1 MVRFHNASALT
12 LAFDGQSIPAISGG
26 VWPDITVG
34 NYKTYNA
41 SCSVNGTGY
50 DGETANMTLTLADD
64 AQGTNPQTIVYQ
76 GTFSGDTLTISDMN
90 SDASFLAFLQGNTPK
105 YVTFQVELP
114 DGQMLF
120 PSTTVNYQ
128 TIMTPTGAV
137 SQDTFN
143 TADFIYGTV
152 DTGYAN
158 ILIPGSTYTAGNVT
172 ATGVIQGVQTL
183 VSPTPASP
191 DRNKRIT
198 KGATDSK
205 CEKNKIEDV
214 KSDNVED
221 LDELPEEAPTN
232 LPAFSETPATTPTD
246 GGLSETTPA
255 PYTVEKLRKVRATK
269 SNTVDLS
276 QYVSLLVDN
285 SDPNGSKFK
294 LVFNYLPDIANA
306 MAITIRAVITDS
318 NDQSVNIPIT
328 WTIYK
333 DELKLV
339 TYEEPRTDIIAAPE
353 VGLGVKSFTTVGNS
367 TNSMNSPDRSSCCM
381 FITFAILAVKA
392 DTTTAFV
399 KAYAFAGVTQTSGSD
414 YWNYICK
421 IDGSFGDF
429 TTPTGRSVYTRL
441 SFINSS
447 QSTDLTGYKS
457 DGIGITAYIDVASN
471 VTSQVKKSKVLSVF
485 NPQPQ
490 GPNKEMYFVGD
501 LDVTLTLYWGN
512 NGSRPFTVTLTET
525 SKSLLAISN
534 RLKAKRETF
543 SVRSYANSPINVS
556 GIPKNSTFMITGGKA
571 VELSDSDTTLNDRPA
586 TFVTTDGMSIV
597 TVGTQQAPLESRK
610 CRTQNAITGIRAQDV
625 ITASM
630 QNCQEWFLLNSVSAT
645 QPVITYDGYDSQLL
659 YSNYKFSITIT

>member
-1 MVRFHNASALT
+1 MT

-64 AQGTNPQTIVYQ
+64 AQGTNPQTIVFQ

-90 SDASFLAFLQGNTPK
+90 SDASFLAFLQGNAPK

-114 DGQMLF
+114 DGQVLF

-128 TIMTPTGAV
+128 TIMTPAAAV

-143 TADFIYGTV
+143 TADFIYGSV

-172 ATGVIQGVQTL
+172 ATGVLQGVQTL

-191 DRNKRIT
+191 DRIKNLT
-198 KGATDSK
+198 KGVTDSK
-205 CEKNKIEDV
+205 SEKNKIEDV

-221 LDELPEEAPTN
+221 LDELPEEAPAN
-232 LPAFSETPATTPTD
+232 LPAFSETPATAPTD

-255 PYTVEKLRKVRATK
+255 PYTVEKLRKARATK

-294 LVFNYLPDIANA
+294 LVFNYLPDIANT
-306 MAITIRAVITDS
+306 MAITIRAIITDS
-318 NDQSVNIPIT
+318 NDPSVNIPIT

-367 TNSMNSPDRSSCCM
+367 TDSMNDPNRSSCCM

-399 KAYAFAGVTQTSGSD
+399 KAYAFAGVTQTSGTD

-421 IDGSFGDF
+421 IEGSYGDF

-447 QSTDLTGYKS
+447 QSPDLTGYKS
-457 DGIGITAYIDVASN
+457 DGVGITAYIDVASN
-471 VTSQVKKSKVLSVF
+471 VTSQVKSAKVLSVF

-501 LDVTLTLYWGN
+501 LDVILTLYWGN
-512 NGSRPFTVTLTET
+512 NGSRPITVNLAET
-525 SKSLLAISN
+525 SRSLLAISD

-543 SVRSYANSPINVS
+543 SVRSYVNSPMNVS
-556 GIPKNSTFMITGGKA
+556 GVPKNSTFMIAGGR
-571 VELSDSDTTLNDRPA
+571 VVGLSDSDTTLNGHPA

-597 TVGTQQAPLESRK
+597 TVGTQQTPFESRN

-645 QPVITYDGYDSQLL
+645 QPVITYDSYDSQLL

>member
-1 MVRFHNASALT
+1 MT

-26 VWPDITVG
+26 VWPNITVG

-64 AQGTNPQTIVYQ
+64 AQGTNPQTIVFQ

-90 SDASFLAFLQGNTPK
+90 SDASFLAFLQSNTPK

-114 DGQMLF
+114 DGQVLF

-128 TIMTPTGAV
+128 TIMTPSTAV

-172 ATGVIQGVQTL
+172 ATGVLQGVQTL

-191 DRNKRIT
+191 DRSENLT
-198 KGATDSK
+198 KGVMSLK
-205 CEKNKIEDV
+205 SEKNKIEDV

-221 LDELPEEAPTN
+221 QDELPEEAPTN
-232 LPAFSETPATTPTD
+232 LPAFSETPVTTPTD

-255 PYTVEKLRKVRATK
+255 PYTVEKRRKVRSTK

-306 MAITIRAVITDS
+306 MAITIRAIITDS
-318 NDQSVNIPIT
+318 NDPSVNIPIT

-339 TYEEPRTDIIAAPE
+339 TYEEPRTDIIATPE
-353 VGLGVKSFTTVGNS
+353 AGLGIKSFTTVGNS
-367 TNSMNSPDRSSCCM
+367 TDSMNTPDRSSCCM

-399 KAYAFAGVTQTSGSD
+399 KAYAFAGVTQSSGTD

-421 IDGSFGDF
+421 IDGSYGDF
-429 TTPTGRSVYTRL
+429 KTPTGRSVYTRL

-447 QSTDLTGYKS
+447 QTSSLTGYKS

-471 VTSQVKKSKVLSVF
+471 VTSQVKSARVLGVF

-501 LDVTLTLYWGN
+501 LDVILTLYWGN
-512 NGSRPFTVTLTET
+512 NGSRPITVTLTET
-525 SKSLLAISN
+525 SKSLLAISD

-543 SVRSYANSPINVS
+543 NVRSYVNSPMDVR
-556 GIPKNSTFMITGGKA
+556 GDPKNSTFMIAGGKA
-571 VELSDSDTTLNDRPA
+571 VGLSDSDTTLNDHPA

-597 TVGTQQAPLESRK
+597 TVGTQQAPLKSRS
-610 CRTQNAITGIRAQDV
+610 CRTQNAIAGIRAQDV

-645 QPVITYDGYDSQLL
+645 QPIITYDGYDSQLL

>member
-1 MVRFHNASALT
+1 MT

-64 AQGTNPQTIVYQ
+64 AQGTNPQTIVFQ

-114 DGQMLF
+114 DGQTLF

-143 TADFIYGTV
+143 TADFIYGSV

-172 ATGVIQGVQTL
+172 ATGVLQGVQTL

-191 DRNKRIT
+191 DRIKNLT

-205 CEKNKIEDV
+205 SEKNKTEDV

-221 LDELPEEAPTN
+221 LNELPEEAPAN

-246 GGLSETTPA
+246 GGLSETIPA

-294 LVFNYLPDIANA
+294 LVFNYLPDITNA
-306 MAITIRAVITDS
+306 MAITIRAIITDS
-318 NDQSVNIPIT
+318 NDPTVNIPIT

-367 TNSMNSPDRSSCCM
+367 TDSMNTPDRSSCCM

-421 IDGSFGDF
+421 IEGSYGDF

-447 QSTDLTGYKS
+447 QSPDLTGYKS

-471 VTSQVKKSKVLSVF
+471 VTSNVKSAKVLSVF

-501 LDVTLTLYWGN
+501 LDVILTLYWGN
-512 NGSRPFTVTLTET
+512 NGSRPITVTLTET

-543 SVRSYANSPINVS
+543 SARSYASSPMNVS
-556 GIPKNSTFMITGGKA
+556 GIPKNSTFMIAGGKA
-571 VELSDSDTTLNDRPA
+571 VGLSDSDTTLNGNPA

-597 TVGTQQAPLESRK
+597 TVGTQHAPLESRN

>member
-1 MVRFHNASALT
+1 M
-12 LAFDGQSIPAISGG
+12 
-26 VWPDITVG
+26 WPDITVG

-64 AQGTNPQTIVYQ
+64 AQGTNPQTIVFQ

-114 DGQMLF
+114 DGQVLF

-128 TIMTPTGAV
+128 TIMTPTAAV

-152 DTGYAN
+152 DTGYTN

-172 ATGVIQGVQTL
+172 ATGVLQGVQTL

-191 DRNKRIT
+191 DRSKNIT

-205 CEKNKIEDV
+205 SEKNKIKDV
-214 KSDNVED
+214 KSDNVE
-221 LDELPEEAPTN
+221 ESPEEAPAN

-255 PYTVEKLRKVRATK
+255 PYTVKKLRKVRATK
-269 SNTVDLS
+269 SNAVDLS

-306 MAITIRAVITDS
+306 MAITIRAIITDS
-318 NDQSVNIPIT
+318 NDPSVNIPIT

-353 VGLGVKSFTTVGNS
+353 VGIGVKSFTTVGNS
-367 TNSMNSPDRSSCCM
+367 TNSMNTPDRSSCCM

-399 KAYAFAGVTQTSGSD
+399 KAYAFAGVTQSSGSD

-421 IDGSFGDF
+421 IEGSYGDF
-429 TTPTGRSVYTRL
+429 TTPTGRSVFTRL
-441 SFINSS
+441 SFINTS
-447 QSTDLTGYKS
+447 QSPDLTGYKS

-471 VTSQVKKSKVLSVF
+471 VTSKVKSAKVLSVF

-512 NGSRPFTVTLTET
+512 NGSRPVTVTLAET
-525 SKSLLAISN
+525 SKSLLAISD

-543 SVRSYANSPINVS
+543 SVRSYANSPMNVY
-556 GIPKNSTFMITGGKA
+556 GLPKNSKFMIAGGKA

-586 TFVTTDGMSIV
+586 NFVTADGMSIV
-597 TVGTQQAPLESRK
+597 TVGTQQAPLESRY
-610 CRTQNAITGIRAQDV
+610 CRTQNAIAGIRAQDV

-630 QNCQEWFLLNSVSAT
+630 QNCQEWFLLNSVAAT
-645 QPVITYDGYDSQLL
+645 QPVITYDSYDSQLL

>member
-1 MVRFHNASALT
+1 MT

-26 VWPDITVG
+26 VWPNITVG

-64 AQGTNPQTIVYQ
+64 AQGTNPQTIVFQ

-90 SDASFLAFLQGNTPK
+90 SDASFLAFLQSNTPK

-114 DGQMLF
+114 DGQVLF

-128 TIMTPTGAV
+128 TIMTPTTAV

-172 ATGVIQGVQTL
+172 ATGVLQGVQTL

-191 DRNKRIT
+191 DRSENPT
-198 KGATDSK
+198 KGAMSLK
-205 CEKNKIEDV
+205 SEKNKIEDV
-214 KSDNVED
+214 KSEDVEE
-221 LDELPEEAPTN
+221 LDELPEEVPTN

-255 PYTVEKLRKVRATK
+255 PYTVERLRKARSTK

-306 MAITIRAVITDS
+306 MAITIRAIITDS
-318 NDQSVNIPIT
+318 NDPTVNIPIT

-353 VGLGVKSFTTVGNS
+353 VGLGVKSFTTVGNY
-367 TNSMNSPDRSSCCM
+367 TDSMNNPDRSSCCM

-392 DTTTAFV
+392 NTTTAFV
-399 KAYAFAGVTQTSGSD
+399 KANAFAGITQSSGTD

-421 IDGSFGDF
+421 IEGSYGDF
-429 TTPTGRSVYTRL
+429 TTPTGRSVYTSL

-447 QSTDLTGYKS
+447 QSPSLTGYKS

-471 VTSQVKKSKVLSVF
+471 VTSQVKSARVLGVF

-501 LDVTLTLYWGN
+501 LDVILTLYWGN
-512 NGSRPFTVTLTET
+512 NGSRPITVTLTET
-525 SKSLLAISN
+525 SKSLLAISD

-543 SVRSYANSPINVS
+543 NVRSYANSPMDVR
-556 GIPKNSTFMITGGKA
+556 GDPKNSTFMITGGKA
-571 VELSDSDTTLNDRPA
+571 VGLSDSDTTLNDRPA

-597 TVGTQQAPLESRK
+597 TVGDIQAPLRSRS

-630 QNCQEWFLLNSVSAT
+630 QNCQEWFLLNSVPPT
-645 QPVITYDGYDSQLL
+645 QPVITYDSYESQLL

>member
-1 MVRFHNASALT
+1 MT

-64 AQGTNPQTIVYQ
+64 AQGTNPQTIVFQ
-76 GTFSGDTLTISDMN
+76 GIFSGDTLTISDMN
-90 SDASFLAFLQGNTPK
+90 SDASFLAFLQSNTPK

-114 DGQMLF
+114 DGQTLF

-128 TIMTPTGAV
+128 TILTPTTAV

-143 TADFIYGTV
+143 TADFIYGSV
-152 DTGYAN
+152 DTGYTN

-172 ATGVIQGVQTL
+172 ATGVLQGVQTL
-183 VSPTPASP
+183 VSPTPMSP
-191 DRNKRIT
+191 DRSENLT
-198 KGATDSK
+198 KGVMNLKS
-205 CEKNKIEDV
+205 EKIEIEDV
-214 KSDNVED
+214 KSENVED
-221 LDELPEEAPTN
+221 LDELPEELPEDVPTN

-255 PYTVEKLRKVRATK
+255 PYTVEKLRKARATK

-285 SDPNGSKFK
+285 SDSNGSKFK

-306 MAITIRAVITDS
+306 MAITIRAIITDS
-318 NDQSVNIPIT
+318 NDPNVNIPIT

-367 TNSMNSPDRSSCCM
+367 TDSMNNPNRSSCCM

-392 DTTTAFV
+392 NTTTVFV
-399 KAYAFAGVTQTSGSD
+399 KANAFAGVTQSSGSD

-421 IDGSFGDF
+421 IEGSYGDF
-429 TTPTGRSVYTRL
+429 TTPTGQSVYTHL

-447 QSTDLTGYKS
+447 HTSSLTGYKS

-471 VTSQVKKSKVLSVF
+471 VTSQVKSAKVLSVF

-490 GPNKEMYFVGD
+490 GPNKEMYFVGN
-501 LDVTLTLYWGN
+501 LDVILTLYWGN
-512 NGSRPFTVTLTET
+512 NGSKPIMVTLTET
-525 SKSLLAISN
+525 SKSLLAISD

-543 SVRSYANSPINVS
+543 NVGSYAYRPLDVA
-556 GIPKNSTFMITGGKA
+556 GDPKNSTFMITGGRA
-571 VELSDSDTTLNDRPA
+571 VGLSDSDTTLNGQPA

-597 TVGTQQAPLESRK
+597 STGPTQTPFKSRL
-610 CRTQNAITGIRAQDV
+610 CRTQNAIAGVRAQDV

-645 QPVITYDGYDSQLL
+645 QPVITYDSYDSQLL